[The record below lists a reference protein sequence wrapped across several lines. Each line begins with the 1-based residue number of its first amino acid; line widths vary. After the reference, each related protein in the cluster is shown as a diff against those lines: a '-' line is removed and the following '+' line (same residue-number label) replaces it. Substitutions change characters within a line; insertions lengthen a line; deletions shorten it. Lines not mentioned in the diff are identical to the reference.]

1 MAKFKI
7 KGEGGLLSK
16 LGRRN
21 LIIICAVLLIGAA
34 VTLNYV
40 FFYGDDGKV
49 DYGEGNMDDANGAL
63 NETPDATD
71 TYFASAS
78 LSREQARDEAL
89 AVLQTIVSGEETG
102 EDAKAQALADISRI
116 ASEIEKEASI
126 EALVIAKGFEDCIAV
141 LNGNS
146 ASIVVKHEGEVVGS
160 QVAQIS
166 EIVYEQAGILPSN
179 VKIVCK

>member
-1 MAKFKI
+1 MANFKI

-40 FFYGDDGKV
+40 FFYGEGDKV
-49 DYGEGNMDDANGAL
+49 DYGSGNMDDANGAL
-63 NETPDATD
+63 NDNTSTTDA
-71 TYFASAS
+71 YFASAS

-89 AVLQTIVSGEETG
+89 AVLQTILSGESATEET
-102 EDAKAQALADISRI
+102 KAQALADISRI

-126 EALVIAKGFEDCIAV
+126 EALVIAKGASDCIAV

-146 ASIVVKHEGEVVGS
+146 ASIVVKYDGEVVSS
-160 QVAQIS
+160 QVAQIG
-166 EIVYEQAGILPSN
+166 EIVYEQTGILPAN

>member
-49 DYGEGNMDDANGAL
+49 DYGSGNMDDANGAL
-63 NETPDATD
+63 NDTPDAAD

-102 EDAKAQALADISRI
+102 EEAKAQALADISRI

-141 LNGNS
+141 LNGDS
-146 ASIVVKHEGEVVGS
+146 ASIVVKYDGEVVGS
-160 QVAQIS
+160 QVAQIG
-166 EIVYEQAGILPSN
+166 EIVYEQTGILPAN

>member
-7 KGEGGLLSK
+7 RGEGGILAK

-40 FFYGDDGKV
+40 FFNGNDGDVGYGD
-49 DYGEGNMDDANGAL
+49 GNMDDANGAL
-63 NETPDATD
+63 NDSVDTTD

-89 AVLQTIVSGEETG
+89 AVLQTILSGDEATEET
-102 EDAKAQALADISRI
+102 KAQALADISRI

-126 EALVIAKGFEDCIAV
+126 EALVIAKGFADCIAV
-141 LNGNS
+141 LNGDS
-146 ASIVVKHEGEVVGS
+146 ASVVVKADGEVVGS
-160 QVAQIS
+160 HVAQIS
-166 EIVYEQAGILPSN
+166 EIVYEQAGILPAN

>member
-7 KGEGGLLSK
+7 KGEGGILSK

-40 FFYGDDGKV
+40 FFYGNDDKV
-49 DYGEGNMDDANGAL
+49 NYGDGNMDDANGAL
-63 NETPDATD
+63 NDTPDTTD

-89 AVLQTIVSGEETG
+89 AVLQTILAGDEANEET
-102 EDAKAQALADISRI
+102 KAQALADISRI

-146 ASIVVKHEGEVVGS
+146 ASVVVKADGEVAGS
-160 QVAQIS
+160 HVAQIS
-166 EIVYEQAGILPSN
+166 EIVYEQAGILPAN